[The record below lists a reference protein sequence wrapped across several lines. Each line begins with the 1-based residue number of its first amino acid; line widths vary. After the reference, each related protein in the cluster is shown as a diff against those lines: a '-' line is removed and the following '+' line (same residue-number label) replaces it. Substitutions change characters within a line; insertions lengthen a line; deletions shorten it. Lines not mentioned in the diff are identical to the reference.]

1 MKVIVDGREPFLM
14 LRLVDGLKVPRHTI
28 VLDGESLLDLRIL
41 HDCSIIQIN
50 NALTNQSD
58 RQRTYDWRGGS
69 ALFVN
74 DDFILQDTDKTT

>member
-1 MKVIVDGREPFLM
+1 M

-41 HDCSIIQIN
+41 YDCSIIQIN